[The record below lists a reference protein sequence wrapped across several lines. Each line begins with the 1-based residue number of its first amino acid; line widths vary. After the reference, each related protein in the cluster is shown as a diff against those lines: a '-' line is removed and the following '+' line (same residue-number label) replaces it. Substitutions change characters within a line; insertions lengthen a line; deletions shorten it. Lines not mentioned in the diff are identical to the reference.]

1 MFNFLC
7 TRALLKNAF
16 QTYRNCRA
24 RTILLLSRVS
34 SLYSMRQKKVRF
46 PDQFSSVIHRMTNVS
61 NEWFVRCWYT
71 RRETTIHGRLND
83 EELGRSRLGVA
94 RIEEG
99 EMKWKRFARS
109 QTWIVPRLFLLA
121 PLKIPIL
128 NATRN
133 VRQPYSYSL
142 SLNPRCI
149 GNEKEVSH
157 CWI

>member
-7 TRALLKNAF
+7 TRALLK
-16 QTYRNCRA
+16 T
-24 RTILLLSRVS
+24 
-34 SLYSMRQKKVRF
+34 
-46 PDQFSSVIHRMTNVS
+46 VS
-61 NEWFVRCWYT
+61 NLSKLQSSNDSSFIARIVSLFDATKEGTIPRSILVRYSPDDERLRWFVRCWYT

-99 EMKWKRFARS
+99 GMKWKRFARS

>member
-7 TRALLKNAF
+7 TRALLK
-16 QTYRNCRA
+16 T
-24 RTILLLSRVS
+24 
-34 SLYSMRQKKVRF
+34 
-46 PDQFSSVIHRMTNVS
+46 VS
-61 NEWFVRCWYT
+61 NLSKLQSSNDPSFIARIVSLFDATKEGTIPRSILVRYSPDDERLRWFVRCWYT

-99 EMKWKRFARS
+99 GMKWKRFARS